1 MGYIGVDINYGDIHK
16 QVATSSGSTTPTGAL
31 DFSVPK
37 SESIIVTLDGVTQVP
52 GTDYNV
58 TSGTTLTFTTSVSAG
73 VVVLVYFLGRSLDIG
88 TPGTGTVTNAS
99 VDGSAAIAQSKLVD
113 IVNADVDASAAIAQS
128 KLVDIVNA
136 DVDASAAIAQSKLV
150 DVVNADVDASA
161 AIATSKLSGAVTS
174 IASHGLATSAT
185 TDTTNAANIAS
196 GTLPVARGGTG
207 AATHTLNNVMIGAGT
222 SALTSVAPSTSGN
235 VLTSNGSTWA
245 STAAAGGGKIL
256 QVVQTHDTTARSDS
270 VSTASRTVISGLN
283 VTITPAATSSKIYIT
298 VRWSGEFSH
307 NDNHTLMFG
316 IRRDSTE
323 VGNPSAAGSRALGLT
338 NVAQGYWNGNADD
351 TPDSFYC
358 DYLDSPSSTSAIT
371 YHGTVWSQ
379 SGSRTLYTNRTN
391 TDSDNNSAE
400 RTASTITVWE
410 IGA

>member
-99 VDGSAAIAQSKLVD
+99 VDG
-113 IVNADVDASAAIAQS
+113 SAAIAQS

-256 QVVQTHDTTARSDS
+256 QVVQTHDTTVRSDS
-270 VSTASRTVISGLN
+270 VSAATRIVISGLN

-323 VGNPSAAGSRALGLT
+323 VGNPSTAGSRALGLT

-351 TPDSFYC
+351 TPDSSYC
-358 DYLDSPSSTSAIT
+358 DYLDSPSTTSAIT

-379 SGSRTLYTNRTN
+379 TGSRTLYTNRTVGDGN
-391 TDSDNNSAE
+391 NNSAE

>member
-16 QVATSSGSTTPTGAL
+16 QVATSSGSTPPTGAL

-99 VDGSAAIAQSKLVD
+99 VDG
-113 IVNADVDASAAIAQS
+113 SAAIAQS

-256 QVVQTHDTTARSDS
+256 QVVQTHDTTVRSDS
-270 VSTASRTVISGLN
+270 VSAATRIVISGLN
-283 VTITPAATSSKIYIT
+283 VTNTPAATSSKIYIT

>member
-99 VDGSAAIAQSKLVD
+99 VDG
-113 IVNADVDASAAIAQS
+113 SAAIAQS

-245 STAAAGGGKIL
+245 STAAAGGGGKVL
-256 QVVQTHDTTARSDS
+256 QVIQTPFTGVGSSSAAH
-270 VSTASRTVISGLN
+270 STFSSNIFSAS
-283 VTITPAATSSKIYIT
+283 ITPSATSSKVLVFVSLNLSIGSSTYNCGARL
-298 VRWSGEFSH
+298 VRGATAIGS
-307 NDNHTLMFG
+307 TA
-316 IRRDSTE
+316 DS
-323 VGNPSAAGSRALGLT
+323 PGSRMAVFG
-338 NVAQGYWNGNADD
+338 GGRI
-351 TPDSFYC
+351 DSNYSMEHYTIN
-358 DYLDSPSSTSAIT
+358 YLDSPSTTSATTYGVQIT
-371 YHGTVWSQ
+371 NQAGGATTYV
-379 SGSRTLYTNRTN
+379 NRTGAN
-391 TDSDNNSAE
+391 NDSSDECRCVSHFTLME
-400 RTASTITVWE
+400 LDYS
-410 IGA
+410 

>member
-99 VDGSAAIAQSKLVD
+99 VDG
-113 IVNADVDASAAIAQS
+113 SAAIAQS

-256 QVVQTHDTTARSDS
+256 QVVQTHDTTVRSDS
-270 VSTASRTVISGLN
+270 VSAATRIVISGLN